1 MKQDYIVIAL
11 FCIVMIICFLACIG
25 YSEYKKRKKR
35 KKPKITQLQV
45 VEQEVEVDER
55 FFLIAIYSNGEKVI
69 MNKDKPLNLENM
81 EKYFEKEMEKL
92 CTK

>member
-25 YSEYKKRKKR
+25 YSEYKKR